1 MEWCAKY
8 HNSNRAT
15 GESVANRR
23 EVKQFLNPKYERKAG
38 EDLYEYG
45 LRLIEIKME
54 QKPDDLDWEDIVEAT
69 NLDCHRDSLRKAAS
83 VTPYSGYS
91 VAQYFKRKYASSDR
105 PDKEKYLG
113 ELDIKITEARKEA
126 KRLFDQRREFNKLVD
141 RIGRTENLEDRLAE
155 AAVALNESL
164 PLNVDKSISYTYSDN
179 EAVIVFADWHYGMIA
194 DNIWEHYNT
203 EVCRRRVE
211 RLVETAIERIRLHS
225 CRRLHVI
232 LLGDMCHGAI
242 HTSARVA
249 SEELVCDQVMQ
260 VSEIIAQA
268 VATLADTV
276 DETVIHATYGNH
288 LRTVQNKQDS
298 IHADNMERL
307 IPWWLEQR
315 LGGRGDIKF
324 PQAEYYEFLYFNVCG
339 YQICATHGDIDSVK
353 NAGRTL
359 NTLFVKK
366 YGSGIDYV
374 ILADKHHKE
383 EFEEL
388 GIESMI
394 VRSLCGTDEYA
405 NGKRLYSTPG
415 QLMMIF
421 TPGIGADAYY
431 QIKLD

>member
-1 MEWCAKY
+1 MK
-8 HNSNRAT
+8 T
-15 GESVANRR
+15 FV
-23 EVKQFLNPKYERKAG
+23 NPKYARKEG
-38 EDLYEYG
+38 EDTYEYG
-45 LRLIEIKME
+45 LRLIETKVE

-69 NLDCHRDSLRKAAS
+69 GMDCHRDSLRKAAS
-83 VTPYSGYS
+83 VTPYSGYA
-91 VAQYFKRKYASSDR
+91 VAQYYKKKFATQDNSEQSD
-105 PDKEKYLG
+105 YMG
-113 ELDIKITEARKEA
+113 ELDCKIAEMRKEA
-126 KRLFDQRREFNKLVD
+126 KRFYDQRREFNKLVD
-141 RIGRTENLEDRLAE
+141 RIGREENLEDRLVAAAE
-155 AAVALNESL
+155 ALNESV
-164 PLNVDKSISYTYSDN
+164 PLCVFKPNTCEYDDN
-179 EAVIVFADWHYGMIA
+179 EAVVVFADWHYGMVT
-194 DNIWEHYNT
+194 DNIWEQYNT
-203 EVCRRRVE
+203 EVCRRRVT
-211 RLVETAIERIRLHS
+211 RLVEAVTERIRLHS
-225 CRRLHVI
+225 CRRLHVL
-232 LLGDMCHGAI
+232 LLGDMAHGAI

-268 VATLADTV
+268 ISVLADTV
-276 DETVIHATYGNH
+276 EETVVHATYGNH
-288 LRTVQNKQDS
+288 LRTVQNKNDS

-315 LGGRGDIKF
+315 LGNRGDIQF
-324 PQAEYYEFLYFNVCG
+324 PQAEYYEFLYFDVCG
-339 YQICATHGDIDSVK
+339 YKICATHGDLDNVK

-359 NTLFVKK
+359 NTLFMKK

-388 GIESMI
+388 KIESMI

-415 QLMMIF
+415 QLMMVF

>member
-1 MEWCAKY
+1 M
-8 HNSNRAT
+8 
-15 GESVANRR
+15 
-23 EVKQFLNPKYERKAG
+23 NPKYERKEG

-54 QKPDDLDWEDIVEAT
+54 QKPDDLDWEDIVEAAQ
-69 NLDCHRDSLRKAAS
+69 LDCHRDSLRKAVS
-83 VTPYSGYS
+83 VTPYSGYA
-91 VAQYFKRKYASSDR
+91 VAQYFKRKYAADSWPDR
-105 PDKEKYLG
+105 DGYMG
-113 ELDIKITEARKEA
+113 ELDIKIAEARKES

-141 RIGRTENLEDRLAE
+141 RLGRSENLEDRLVE
-155 AAVALNESL
+155 AAKILNKSE
-164 PLNVDKSISYTYSDN
+164 PLCVDKSVVYPYDDN
-179 EAVIVFADWHYGMIA
+179 EAVIVFADWHYGMTT
-194 DNIWEHYNT
+194 DNIWEQYNT
-203 EVCRRRVE
+203 EICRRRVKH
-211 RLVETAIERIRLHS
+211 LVETAIERIKLHR
-225 CRRLHVI
+225 CRRLHII
-232 LLGDMCHGAI
+232 LLGDMAHGAI

-268 VATLADTV
+268 VNALADTV
-276 DETVIHATYGNH
+276 EETVVHATYGNH

-315 LGGRGDIKF
+315 LSDRGDVQF
-324 PQAEYYEFLYFNVCG
+324 PEAEYYEFLYFNVCG
-339 YQICATHGDIDSVK
+339 YQICATHGDLDSVK

-359 NTLFVKK
+359 NTIFVKK

-388 GIESMI
+388 GIDSMI
-394 VRSLCGTDEYA
+394 VRSLCGADEYA

-415 QLMMIF
+415 QLMMVF
-421 TPGIGADAYY
+421 KPGIGADAYY
-431 QIKLD
+431 HIKLG